1 MLTLPPWGLG
11 AQDGGVH
18 SVVFVVVDQFQFLD
32 LAGPA
37 DVIRMASHLGADP
50 RYESLI
56 ATPGGQPVRAE
67 NGIQIVADTSLRAL
81 RDEGR
86 TVDTLVVVGG
96 VGSRE
101 ASEDRALLDDLRAVA
116 STAHR
121 VTAVCTGAYL
131 LGAAGLLDGYQAT
144 THWAYCADFAA
155 GHPGVDVLPD
165 RIFVNDR
172 NRWTSA
178 GVTAG
183 IDLFL
188 AIVEADHGAEIAH
201 AIAGWLVVF
210 VRRPGGQAQFSAQLR
225 AQPARTPG
233 VEALQRWLPD
243 HLQDDL
249 SVDTLAGRAGM
260 SPRSFARTF
269 AAETGTTP
277 AAYVEELRVEAARRL
292 LESSDL
298 TVETVAK
305 AVGFRRPETLYRAF
319 RRRVATTPDRYRQHF
334 GLRHPTPS
342 LT

>member
-1 MLTLPPWGLG
+1 M
-11 AQDGGVH
+11 H
-18 SVVFVVVDQFQFLD
+18 SVVFVVVDGFQFLD

-37 DVIRMASHLGADP
+37 DVIRMASHLGAEP

-56 ATPGGQPVRAE
+56 ATPDGQPVRAE
-67 NGIQIVADTSLRAL
+67 NGIQIVADTSLAAL
-81 RDEGR
+81 RESGQV
-86 TVDTLVVVGG
+86 VDTLVVVGG
-96 VGSRE
+96 IGARTSI
-101 ASEDRALLDDLRAVA
+101 DDPALLDDLRAVA
-116 STAHR
+116 ANAR
-121 VTAVCTGAYL
+121 RIAAVCTGAYML
-131 LGAAGLLDGYQAT
+131 AAAGLLDGFEAT

-155 GHPGVDVLPD
+155 GFPGVDVLPD
-165 RIFVNDR
+165 RIFVQDR
-172 NRWTSA
+172 SRWTSA

-188 AIVEADHGAEIAH
+188 ALVESDHGAEIAH

-233 VEALQRWLPD
+233 IEALQRWLPD
-243 HLQDDL
+243 HLQEDL
-249 SVDTLAGRAGM
+249 SVETLASRAGM

-269 AAETGTTP
+269 VAETGTTP
-277 AAYVEELRVEAARRL
+277 ATYVEELRVEAARRL

-334 GLRHPTPS
+334 GLRSPTPA
-342 LT
+342 

>member
-1 MLTLPPWGLG
+1 MET
-11 AQDGGVH
+11 VH
-18 SVVFVVVDQFQFLD
+18 SVVFVLVDGFQFLD

-37 DVIRMASHLGADP
+37 DVIRMASHLGAEP
-50 RYESLI
+50 RYESRI
-56 ATPGGQPVRAE
+56 ATPDGQPVRAE
-67 NGIQIVADTSLRAL
+67 NGIQVVADTSLRAL
-81 RDEGR
+81 RDSGEP
-86 TVDTLVVVGG
+86 VDTLVVVGG
-96 VGSRE
+96 IGARQAV
-101 ASEDRALLDDLRAVA
+101 EDGPLLADLRAVA
-116 STAHR
+116 GRADR
-121 VTAVCTGAYL
+121 IAAVCTGAFML
-131 LGAAGLLDGYQAT
+131 AAAGLLDGFQAT
-144 THWAYCADFAA
+144 THWAYCDDFSA
-155 GHPGVDVLPD
+155 GFPDVDVLPD
-165 RIFVNDR
+165 RIFVQDGS
-172 NRWTSA
+172 RWTSA

-188 AIVEADHGAEIAH
+188 ALVESDHGTEIAH

-210 VRRPGGQAQFSAQLR
+210 VRRPGGQAQFSAALR

-233 VEALQRWLPD
+233 IEALQRWLPD
-243 HLQDDL
+243 HLQGDL

-334 GLRHPTPS
+334 GFRSPS
-342 LT
+342 PA